1 MIFFWGGNEE
11 HAEEIIGGKTPIEY
25 EAPMPDY
32 SIEGMGRPGEIVD
45 IVAGTLLMLGISLGV
60 GKVLGKKRDFLLFAG
75 TIQKTAESAEARRE
89 KQHISAPFCVLCG
102 ESFLPRSIY
111 PE

>member
-1 MIFFWGGNEE
+1 VGGDEWYAE
-11 HAEEIIGGKTPIEY
+11 HVEEIIAEKTPIEY
-25 EAPMPDY
+25 EVPMPDY
-32 SIEGMGRPGEIVD
+32 SMEGMGKPGEIVA
-45 IVAGTLLMLGISLGV
+45 IVAGTLLVLVISSGV
-60 GKVLGKKRDFLLFAG
+60 GKVLGKKRDFLLFTG

-89 KQHISAPFCVLCG
+89 KQHISAPLCVLCG

>member
-1 MIFFWGGNEE
+1 MWGGDEGHE
-11 HAEEIIGGKTPIEY
+11 DEIIAEKTPIEY
-25 EAPMPDY
+25 EAPIPDN
-32 SIEGMGRPGEIVD
+32 SIEGRGKPGEIVA
-45 IVAGTLLMLGISLGV
+45 IVAGTLLMLWMSLGV
-60 GKVLGKKRDFLLFAG
+60 GKVLGKKRDFLLFTG

-89 KQHISAPFCVLCG
+89 KQHISAPLCVLCG